1 MFATQRGVVPA
12 ARWALAVSTG
22 EAVRGG
28 VRRLGRGSGS
38 SLPGVV
44 ALAIDPG
51 MLAGLAGQIRR
62 GAGLVTGSNGEGT
75 TCRMLA
81 EGMLGAGLRPIL
93 NFEGAKQLPGGAA
106 ALLGRSGVSGGRAP
120 RGAA

>member
-12 ARWALAVSTG
+12 ARCALAVSTG
-22 EAVRGG
+22 KAVRGG

-51 MLAGLAGQIRR
+51 MLAGGGRPAPAGALRLVGWR
-62 GAGLVTGSNGEGT
+62 GGGWAGGWGVGGAGGRGERGG
-75 TCRMLA
+75 R
-81 EGMLGAGLRPIL
+81 GGAG
-93 NFEGAKQLPGGAA
+93 A
-106 ALLGRSGVSGGRAP
+106 
-120 RGAA
+120 